1 MTVRTATPRLARAIN
16 DRVALDLLIAHGPL
30 SAPRLRELTGLS
42 RPTVSDLLDRLGEA
56 GLVEAV
62 GEEGADRRGP
72 NAKIYGLVADHAHV
86 AGVDV
91 RHDAVTAVVADLTG
105 KSVATARRA
114 LAPGAVLQ
122 KTIRQAA
129 ADAARRAGVTL
140 ADLHNLVI
148 GAPGMVDPRT
158 GGMAFPGW
166 PAVPLPDLREL
177 LGVPVVVE
185 NEVNLAAIA
194 EHDKGAAAG
203 HDDFALI
210 WLDRGI
216 GGAVVIGGRLR
227 RGASGAAG
235 ELGRL
240 PVNAADLPGVETC
253 TGGFQDLAGLPA
265 VLDLAAR
272 HGIPGDRPGEILD
285 AAHASGAAAFFD
297 ELAERVAF
305 GAAAA
310 VVVFDPGLVVLAGET
325 GRHGGGELARRVA
338 ERLTVISLVRTEVRP
353 TALSD
358 NPILAGAVRTALVSA
373 HDEVFGGSG
382 SWSAAADLS

>member
-56 GLVEAV
+56 GLVRAV

-72 NAKIYGLVADHAHV
+72 NAKIYGLVAEHAHV

-122 KTIRQAA
+122 KVVKQAA

-140 ADLHNLVI
+140 GGLHNLVI

-158 GGMAFPGW
+158 GDMAFPGW

-194 EHDKGAAAG
+194 EHDAGTAQG
-203 HDDFALI
+203 HDDFALL

-240 PVNAADLPGVETC
+240 PLNENDVPGSEVC
-253 TGGFQDLAGLPA
+253 TGGFQDLAGSPA
-265 VLDLAAR
+265 IIDLAAR
-272 HGIPGDRPGEILD
+272 HGVPGDRPAEIVD
-285 AAHASGAAAFFD
+285 AALAAGNTGFLD
-297 ELAERVAF
+297 DLAERVAF

-325 GRHGGGELARRVA
+325 GRHGGEELAGRVA
-338 ERLTVISLVRTEVRP
+338 ERLTAIALVRTEVRP

-358 NPILAGAVRTALVSA
+358 NPILAGAVRTALESA

-382 SWSAAADLS
+382 TWTAEPAG